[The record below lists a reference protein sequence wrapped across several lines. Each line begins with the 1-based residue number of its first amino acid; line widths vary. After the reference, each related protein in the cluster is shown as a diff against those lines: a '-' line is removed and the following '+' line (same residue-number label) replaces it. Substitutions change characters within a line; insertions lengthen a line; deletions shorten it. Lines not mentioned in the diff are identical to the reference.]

1 MTALRRYVLP
11 WLRRLAVGAG
21 VVVATV
27 YLVWA
32 LDSRN
37 MLPLKAEHRVQFI
50 EEFRANQESGTDW
63 AAYLALEERLAA
75 EASATLE
82 LRDPGSDVLDRYG
95 RGSLSNPNNYS
106 PNWNRS
112 YTLPAES
119 PRGTA
124 VLVHG
129 LSDSPYS
136 VRATAELMQDL
147 GLSAYAPRMPGHGFA
162 VGDLRDAKWED
173 WMAAVRIAMR
183 AADAARISGQPLIL
197 IGYSNGGL
205 LAVRYA
211 LDCRDDDTMPCP
223 DGIVMLSP
231 AIEITPLA
239 RFAQWHRAVS
249 WIRYFERFQW
259 QSILP
264 EVDPYKF
271 TSFPNDPGLEI
282 HWAARAVGEDIA
294 DDPGELPPM
303 LAFQSAVDDTVST
316 LAVVNLFRRLP
327 PNGSELVIYDV
338 NRSNLTASLMT
349 HPPPD
354 LLQTIS
360 QELPLPFAVTVV
372 TNEGPESLALRA
384 VRFDG
389 RRDVTTERALQMRW
403 QSAIFSLS
411 HIAVPFEPSDPIYG
425 PNRVAGYPNLGGAA
439 PRGERRVLSLD
450 PNYFARL
457 RYNPFFSFQRD
468 TIIRWLERWLEPRKA
483 VAEPDG

>member
-1 MTALRRYVLP
+1 MTPPRRFVLR

-21 VVVATV
+21 VVLTTV

-37 MLPLKAEHRVQFI
+37 MLPLKAEHRVKFV
-50 EEFRANQESGTDW
+50 EEFRANQESDTDW
-63 AAYLALEERLAA
+63 AGYLALEKRLAA
-75 EASATLE
+75 EATTTLG

-112 YTLPAES
+112 YRLPADS
-119 PRGTA
+119 LRGTA

-136 VRATAELMQDL
+136 MRATAALMQER

-162 VGDLRDAKWED
+162 VGDLRHATWED
-173 WMAAVRIAMR
+173 WMAVVSIAMR
-183 AADAARISGQPLIL
+183 AADAERNSGQPLFL
-197 IGYSNGGL
+197 VGYSNGGL

-211 LDCRDDDTMPCP
+211 LDCRSDNTMPCP
-223 DGIVMLSP
+223 DGILLLSA
-231 AIEITPLA
+231 AIDVTPLA

-249 WIRYFERFQW
+249 WMHYFERFQW
-259 QSILP
+259 NSVLP

-282 HWAARAVGEDIA
+282 HQAARAVSKSVASGPA
-294 DDPGELPPM
+294 ELPPM

-316 LAVVNLFRRLP
+316 LAVVDLFRRLP
-327 PNGSELVIYDV
+327 PNGNELVIYDV
-338 NRSNLTASLMT
+338 NRSNLTASLMIQ
-349 HPPPD
+349 PPPD

-360 QELPLPFAVTVV
+360 RELPLPFAVTVV
-372 TNEGPESLALRA
+372 TNEGPQSLALRA

-389 RRDVTTERALQMRW
+389 RRGVTTERPLEMRW
-403 QSAIFSLS
+403 QDTIFSLS
-411 HIAVPFEPSDPIYG
+411 HIAVPFEPGDPIYG
-425 PNRVAGYPNLGGAA
+425 PTRAPGYPNLGGVA

-457 RYNPFFSFQRD
+457 RYNPFFSFQKE
-468 TIIRWLERWLEPRKA
+468 TIVRWMDRWLEPDESK
-483 VAEPDG
+483 

>member
-1 MTALRRYVLP
+1 MMRILLSLLRY
-11 WLRRLAVGAG
+11 LAVGTG

-32 LDSRN
+32 VDSRT
-37 MLPLKAEHRVQFI
+37 MPPLKDEHRVQFI
-50 EEFRANQESGTDW
+50 EEFRAKQESDTDW
-63 AAYLALEERLAA
+63 AGYLALEERLAV
-75 EASATLE
+75 ETRE
-82 LRDPGSDVLDRYG
+82 KIGLRDSISDVLDRYG
-95 RGSLSNPNNYS
+95 RGSVSNPNEYS

-112 YTLPAES
+112 YTLPAEA

-129 LSDSPYS
+129 LTDSPYS
-136 VRATAELMQDL
+136 MRATAQLMQEL

-162 VGDLRDAKWED
+162 VGDLRHATWED

-183 AADAARISGQPLIL
+183 AADAKKKIGQPLIMV
-197 IGYSNGGL
+197 GYSNGGL

-223 DGIVMLSP
+223 DGIVLLSP
-231 AIEITPLA
+231 AIDVTLLA
-239 RFAQWHRAVS
+239 RFAQWHRGLS
-249 WIRYFERFQW
+249 WMGYFERFQW
-259 QSILP
+259 GSILP

-271 TSFPNDPGLEI
+271 TSFPNDPALEI
-282 HWAARAVGEDIA
+282 HRAARAVGEDMA
-294 DDPGELPPM
+294 GRPGELPPM

-349 HPPPD
+349 QPPPD
-354 LLQTIS
+354 LLQMIT

-372 TNEGPESLALRA
+372 TNEGPQSLALRA

-389 RRDVTTERALQMRW
+389 RRGASTERSLDMHW
-403 QSAIFSLS
+403 QNTIFSLS

-425 PNRVAGYPNLGGAA
+425 PTRVPGYPNFGGAA

-468 TIIRWLERWLEPRKA
+468 TTVQWLERWLEPQEA
-483 VAEPDG
+483 SSEPDE